1 MANTPNE
8 NLMSELAS
16 QMISH
21 IGSFFE
27 RINASPRR
35 PIGNFS
41 GENAENYLYV
51 LYSANGLPLF
61 AGVVTTSGGKRG
73 EARAQK
79 EVQALAANGYVAS
92 YRTVEFGSE
101 NMAVSIERLVSDL
114 FGAALP
120 LSAGNSRDG
129 AEVAAPRRR
138 GRPSKKAAD
147 SAAAAPR
154 RRGRPSKKAADG
166 AAAAPRR
173 RGRPSKQAAAVDGTV
188 GEAPRRRGRPRKTE
202 ADTAA
207 PARRPGR
214 PRKGAAVADAPKRRP
229 GRPRKNETEAAAPAR
244 RPGRPRKNVTEEAS
258 AAPRRPGRPRKEG
271 STRASRAG
279 AGTKRAGRPR
289 GARKGEETGTTE

>member
-16 QMISH
+16 QMISQ

-27 RINASPRR
+27 RINASPSR

-41 GENAENYLYV
+41 GETAQNYLYV

-61 AGVVTTSGGKRG
+61 AGVVTTSGGRRG

-79 EVQALAANGYVAS
+79 GAQALAAGGYVAS

-101 NMAVSIERLVSDL
+101 NMAVQIERLVSDL

-120 LSAGNSRDG
+120 LSAGSNREG
-129 AEVAAPRRR
+129 AEVATTRRR
-138 GRPSKKAAD
+138 GRPGRKAA
-147 SAAAAPR
+147 S
-154 RRGRPSKKAADG
+154 ADG

-173 RGRPSKQAAAVDGTV
+173 RGRPGRKAAIADGAVT
-188 GEAPRRRGRPRKTE
+188 ESPRRRGRPRKVE
-202 ADTAA
+202 AEAAA

-214 PRKGAAVADAPKRRP
+214 PRKVVEAGAEGPKRRP
-229 GRPRKNETEAAAPAR
+229 GRPRKNTTEAAAPAR
-244 RPGRPRKNVTEEAS
+244 RPGRPRKIAAEEGS

-279 AGTKRAGRPR
+279 GGTKRAGRPR